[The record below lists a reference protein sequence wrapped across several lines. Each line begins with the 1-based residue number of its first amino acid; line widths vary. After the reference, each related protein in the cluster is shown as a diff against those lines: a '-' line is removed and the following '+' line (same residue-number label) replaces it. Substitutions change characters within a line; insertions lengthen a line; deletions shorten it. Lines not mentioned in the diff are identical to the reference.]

1 MSAALED
8 LVRQTLC
15 VISEGELCRK
25 ATAPEGW
32 PQSKIQSLDQL
43 NACADRAVAQAMRL
57 ILIVGEEELS
67 RSLQLLN
74 LKKEV
79 YPQFIFGVL
88 LVSKDPKN
96 FLKKQGLP
104 FHVLDI
110 LSDKEAKSQLD
121 YFLLKSLR
129 PQGISQGAGT
139 KIIADTIAKLNS
151 IFFCFSQ
158 EKVQDKLFEKIVTK
172 AIEFGECSA
181 ATLFILK
188 EQYSESYFVSKV
200 FGELNTPLE
209 IEKKRIPVF
218 ENSICGYVALTGKI
232 HTLFNFQTGN
242 SLVPGNYNRSYD
254 YAITEG
260 VDSII
265 TLPLKNSHN
274 EVEAVLQLI
283 YKNDPNKVTGKR
295 KTHFDFEDETLWTT
309 FSTQAGICLES
320 VELYADVQGLFEG
333 FVRASVKAIEAR
345 DPSTGGHS
353 ERVAK
358 MSVGLAKAVTESE
371 VGTYRSVK
379 FRDEEIRELEYAAML
394 HDFGKIGVREEVLV
408 KAKKLHGSQLTGIKE
423 RIKICKAAAKI
434 HLLENKLN
442 SSALLH
448 PKLELDYQKRSQE
461 LDHYWQIIQSS
472 NSPSILKQEGV
483 VALERIKRE
492 SLLLPDGQTIS
503 LLSDEEYQALSI
515 SQGTLTPDERL
526 EIESHVK
533 HTYQFL
539 KMIPWTRDFKNLTEI
554 AHCHHEKLDGTGYP
568 RKLTS
573 HQIPLQSKIMTIA
586 DIFDALTAKDRWY
599 KESVPLEKATEILC
613 EEVKQGKL
621 DEALV
626 EIFIAKQI
634 YEHTI
639 LMPFNRVA

>member
-1 MSAALED
+1 M
-8 LVRQTLC
+8 
-15 VISEGELCRK
+15 
-25 ATAPEGW
+25 
-32 PQSKIQSLDQL
+32 
-43 NACADRAVAQAMRL
+43 
-57 ILIVGEEELS
+57 
-67 RSLQLLN
+67 
-74 LKKEV
+74 
-79 YPQFIFGVL
+79 
-88 LVSKDPKN
+88 
-96 FLKKQGLP
+96 
-104 FHVLDI
+104 
-110 LSDKEAKSQLD
+110 
-121 YFLLKSLR
+121 
-129 PQGISQGAGT
+129 
-139 KIIADTIAKLNS
+139 
-151 IFFCFSQ
+151 
-158 EKVQDKLFEKIVTK
+158 
-172 AIEFGECSA
+172 
-181 ATLFILK
+181 
-188 EQYSESYFVSKV
+188 
-200 FGELNTPLE
+200 
-209 IEKKRIPVF
+209 
-218 ENSICGYVALTGKI
+218 
-232 HTLFNFQTGN
+232 
-242 SLVPGNYNRSYD
+242 
-254 YAITEG
+254 
-260 VDSII
+260 
-265 TLPLKNSHN
+265 
-274 EVEAVLQLI
+274 EAVLQLI
-283 YKNDPNKVTGKR
+283 YKNDPNKIAGKR
-295 KTHFDFEDETLWTT
+295 KTHFDFEDETLWTA
-309 FSTQAGICLES
+309 FSTQAGICLEN

-408 KAKKLHGSQLTGIKE
+408 KAKKLHGSQLTAIKE

-434 HLLENKLN
+434 HLLENKL
-442 SSALLH
+442 SSSPLLYT
-448 PKLELDYQKRSQE
+448 KLELDYKKRAQE
-461 LDHYWQIIQSS
+461 LDYYWQIIQNS
-472 NSPSILKQEGV
+472 NSPSILKQEAV

-492 SLLLPDGQTIS
+492 NLFLPDGQTIS
-503 LLSDEEYQALSI
+503 LLSDEEYEALSI

-599 KESVPLEKATEILC
+599 KESVPLEKATEILY

-639 LMPFNRVA
+639 LMPLNRVA